1 MCLEQLYLKNGD
13 KDNGSVDKD
22 NGKADE
28 AKENADQDS
37 EIFKERD
44 TWGDTSWDLGL
55 EVGDPAHG
63 RGVDTRWSL
72 RFFSTQA
79 ILWFY
84 DTKLMF

>member
-44 TWGDTSWDLGL
+44 T
-55 EVGDPAHG
+55 
-63 RGVDTRWSL
+63 
-72 RFFSTQA
+72 
-79 ILWFY
+79 
-84 DTKLMF
+84 